1 LNEFPFTDPDDDGGG
16 GGALLVSR
24 KKNTKGLVVSYGY
37 DPSFEDMLDYVEGRL
52 RPGSEGYARF
62 IQWVVLDD
70 FGFDAVSALRRS
82 LKEHSTDKILFLLKK
97 GKDDLRQLLSA
108 SALALYSNPRFNTLK
123 H

>member
-1 LNEFPFTDPDDDGGG
+1 MSFPLQIPMTTVEAAALCLSLGKRIRKVSSSLTDTIP
-16 GGALLVSR
+16 
-24 KKNTKGLVVSYGY
+24 
-37 DPSFEDMLDYVEGRL
+37 PFEDMLDYVEGRL